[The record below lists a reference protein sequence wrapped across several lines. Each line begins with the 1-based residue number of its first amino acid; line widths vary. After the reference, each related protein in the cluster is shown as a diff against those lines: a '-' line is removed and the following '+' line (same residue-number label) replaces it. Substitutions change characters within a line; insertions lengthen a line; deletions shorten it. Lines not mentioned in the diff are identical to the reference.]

1 MASGPA
7 RYESP
12 RLRARWTLALLTV
25 FGLMVIAVAVSSA
38 MEIDLLREIQDG
50 KIPSISKAAANDDRQ
65 RAVSSL
71 YFLTFVSTAVSFCFW
86 IHRVTRNLGPLGN
99 TDQRFS
105 PRWAVIWWFV
115 PLMQLFR
122 PYQVVREVWTRS
134 LSGPS
139 EAMRPLLWSW
149 WAAWIAAN
157 GMALVNSAA
166 IFRGEEADVRIT
178 ADVIALVRLSL
189 MFTAVV
195 LAFVIVRQITAL
207 QEERYRSFA
216 DSG

>member
-1 MASGPA
+1 
-7 RYESP
+7 
-12 RLRARWTLALLTV
+12 
-25 FGLMVIAVAVSSA
+25 MVLAVAVSTA

-50 KIPSISKAAANDDRQ
+50 KIPSISRAAANDDRQ

-99 TDQRFS
+99 AEQRFS
-105 PRWAVIWWFV
+105 PRWAVIWWFL

-122 PYQVVREVWTRS
+122 PYQVVREVWTKSHAVPR
-134 LSGPS
+134 GTT
-139 EAMRPLLWSW
+139 LLWLW

-166 IFRGEEADVRIT
+166 IFRGEEPEVRIT

-189 MFTAVV
+189 MFTAVM
-195 LAFVIVRQITAL
+195 LAFVIVRQISAL
-207 QEERYRSFA
+207 QEERYRSFE